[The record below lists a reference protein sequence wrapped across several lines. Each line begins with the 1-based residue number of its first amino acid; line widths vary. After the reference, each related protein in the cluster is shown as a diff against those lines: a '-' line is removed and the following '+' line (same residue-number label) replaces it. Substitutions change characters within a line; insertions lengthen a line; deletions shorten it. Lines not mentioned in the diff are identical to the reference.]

1 MALNTELTIPD
12 TLLDEFK
19 TCTRSHYNGKLE
31 IETCTGHKFSFYY
44 RLGRIVWASG
54 GAHPLRRFRRNI
66 TQYCPQINLDTI
78 QLQAGNQDI
87 EYWDYQV
94 LEGLYNKQK
103 IKREQV
109 TQIIYSTIGE
119 LLFDL
124 TQQTSCNISACQ
136 RNKQVILEA
145 PLSLSSTSIS
155 LEHIFQSW
163 NSWSKAGLAS
173 FSPNLAPVL
182 RQPEQL
188 QHIVNPAVYEKF
200 VKLMK
205 GHYTLRDLAAKA
217 KQDVLAISRSLLP
230 YILRGFVELVKV
242 EDFRLFTKET
252 KNISIQTQSS
262 KTPLIACIDNSPR
275 VCWLLEQIITHH
287 GMKFVGIHNPAKIIP
302 TLTERK
308 PDLILLDLNMP
319 VLDGYEVCAQIQ
331 RISSLAKT
339 PVVILTDNDSLFNR
353 IRASLAGANDFITK
367 PVVADKVMDMVH
379 KYLHVHTTSLHYSPM
394 VSKFQVSYV

>member
-1 MALNTELTIPD
+1 MAFHTESTIPD
-12 TLLDEFK
+12 TLLNEFK
-19 TCTRSHYNGKLE
+19 TCTRLHYNGKLE

-78 QLQAGNQDI
+78 QFQAGNQDI

-94 LEGLYNKQK
+94 LEALYNKQK

-124 TQQTSCNISACQ
+124 TQQTSCHISACQ
-136 RNKQVILEA
+136 RNKEVILEA
-145 PLSLSSTSIS
+145 PLSLSSTAISI
-155 LEHIFQSW
+155 EHIFQSW

-188 QHIVNPAVYEKF
+188 QHLINPALYDKF
-200 VKLMK
+200 VKLMQGK
-205 GHYTLRDLAAKA
+205 YTLRDLAVKA
-217 KQDVLAISRSLLP
+217 KQDVLAISRFLLP

-252 KNISIQTQSS
+252 KNISIQTESS
-262 KTPLIACIDNSPR
+262 KTPLIACIDASPR
-275 VCWLLEQIITHH
+275 ICWLLEQIITHH
-287 GMKFVGIHNPAKIIP
+287 SMNFVGIHNPLQILP
-302 TLTERK
+302 TLIARK
-308 PDLILLDLNMP
+308 PDLIFLDLKMP
-319 VLDGYEVCAQIQ
+319 VINGYEVCSQIQ

-339 PVVILTDNDSLFNR
+339 PVVILTDSDGLFNR
-353 IRASLAGANDFITK
+353 MRAKVAGSNDFITK
-367 PVVADKVMDMVH
+367 PVVADKVMGMVRKH
-379 KYLHVHTTSLHYSPM
+379 LHVDTTSLHYSPM
-394 VSKFQVSYV
+394 GSKFEVSYV